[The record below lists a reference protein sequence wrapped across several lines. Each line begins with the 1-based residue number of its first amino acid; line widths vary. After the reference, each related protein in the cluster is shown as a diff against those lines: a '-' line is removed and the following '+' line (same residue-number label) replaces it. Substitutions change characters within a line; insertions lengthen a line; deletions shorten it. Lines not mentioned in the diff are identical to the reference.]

1 MQHNLHLRNLSSNTR
16 LPKTIINGG
25 GGNNHHIY
33 QLRYKYQHG
42 SKPPWWEAAPP
53 DNRKNENY
61 PTPLNP
67 MEIICIWVE
76 CNLVQAPMFTA
87 PPPGVQPTKRWHGT
101 QTTISMTYCVTYTN
115 TIKYF
120 DDLFYCYIYGYDVY
134 HTGSHG
140 LGGKR
145 NKWGHN

>member
-1 MQHNLHLRNLSSNTR
+1 MVGGSSPR
-16 LPKTIINGG
+16 QQEKRKLPNPAESY
-25 GGNNHHIY
+25 GNNMHMGGMQFGASPNVY
-33 QLRYKYQHG
+33 
-42 SKPPWWEAAPP
+42 S
-53 DNRKNENY
+53 
-61 PTPLNP
+61 
-67 MEIICIWVE
+67 
-76 CNLVQAPMFTA
+76 A

-101 QTTISMTYCVTYTN
+101 QTTISMTYRVTYTN